1 MVWVV
6 VVNKTIPKR
15 IHIVGSVG
23 SGKTT
28 LAREISSKLGIP
40 YYELDNVVWI
50 RDESGDI
57 RRTDQERETCLNSII
72 QSESWITE
80 GVHTAD
86 WASPCFHRADLI
98 VFLDTKYSIRVY
110 RIGKRFFKQ
119 KLRIEESN
127 YKPTREIFIKMF
139 KWNRDFEKKGKVN
152 LFNKYGI
159 HKDKMVIIN
168 KAKLAEKYVNNLRS
182 KTIQ

>member
-1 MVWVV
+1 M
-6 VVNKTIPKR
+6 NKTPKR

-57 RRTDQERETCLNSII
+57 RRTDQERERCLNSIM

-86 WASPCFHRADLI
+86 WASPCFHLADLTY
-98 VFLDTKYSIRVY
+98 FR
-110 RIGKRFFKQ
+110 
-119 KLRIEESN
+119 
-127 YKPTREIFIKMF
+127 
-139 KWNRDFEKKGKVN
+139 KKSPSSS
-152 LFNKYGI
+152 
-159 HKDKMVIIN
+159 M
-168 KAKLAEKYVNNLRS
+168 
-182 KTIQ
+182 

>member
-1 MVWVV
+1 M
-6 VVNKTIPKR
+6 NKAIPKR

-127 YKPTREIFIKMF
+127 YKPTREILKKCLNGIGTLRRKEKLTFSISTAYIKI
-139 KWNRDFEKKGKVN
+139 KWLLLIKQN
-152 LFNKYGI
+152 
-159 HKDKMVIIN
+159 
-168 KAKLAEKYVNNLRS
+168 
-182 KTIQ
+182 